1 MGTDAKLIH
10 GDRWQQIDGLQN
22 ETINLDLITLVKGN
36 EDWTVK
42 KNLTYDIHG
51 TTEDTRWKDVKV
63 LFKDESLFE
72 YVLSHTDHHHEKDH
86 FINPTH
92 TFEIANIEGEI
103 KTVDLALKASVIEG
117 KVMVVDMT
125 VAKLEG
131 TGFTAEGK
139 GATIA
144 GGGFQYEHVVFDVQ
158 ERELDAKL
166 KGMETKISAL
176 DAQMGGP
183 RTLIMPVRIGICIA
197 VHIDSPW
204 A

>member
-1 MGTDAKLIH
+1 MCCH
-10 GDRWQQIDGLQN
+10 
-22 ETINLDLITLVKGN
+22 
-36 EDWTVK
+36 
-42 KNLTYDIHG
+42 
-51 TTEDTRWKDVKV
+51 TRT
-63 LFKDESLFE
+63 S
-72 YVLSHTDHHHEKDH
+72 HHEKDH

-92 TFEIANIEGEI
+92 TFEIANIKGEI
-103 KTVDLALKASVIEG
+103 KTVDLALKATVFEG
-117 KVMVVDMT
+117 KGTVVDMT
-125 VAKLEG
+125 AAKLEG

-144 GGGFQYEHVVFDVQ
+144 FGGFQNEHILVDVQ

-176 DAQMGGP
+176 DAQVGGP